1 MLFRLVEVLLTSDS
15 SSTCQV
21 FNCLEFIV
29 FSSVRML
36 AIVAPRIVLIQC
48 GTTGSLG
55 YNIANI
61 PLHNI

>member
-21 FNCLEFIV
+21 FNCLEFTV

-36 AIVAPRIVLIQC
+36 AIVAPRIVLFKC

>member
-21 FNCLEFIV
+21 FNCLEFTV

-36 AIVAPRIVLIQC
+36 AIVAPGIVLFQC